1 MTGTRAEDRGPV
13 AVVVMGV
20 AGSGKSTVGAALAGL
35 AGLGTSSTLTITT
48 GRQRRQD
55 ARGKN
60 RSTTGDHRRRVWDVA
75 GPSSTTTRRGAA
87 LVLACSALRRSYD
100 RLGVDGDRVRLVHLD
115 VGRPELERRLRERA
129 GHFMAVDMLGSQL
142 CHPEVP
148 DADEALVLDGVR
160 PGTRAGPG
168 HGVDPGVLTARRGSA
183 GTLHLALG
191 GAR

>member
-20 AGSGKSTVGAALAGL
+20 AGSGKSTVGAALAYR
-35 AGLGTSSTLTITT
+35 LGWDFVDADDHHPAANVDKM
-48 GRQRRQD
+48 RRGEPLDDRDRSPWLD
-55 ARGKN
+55 ALR
-60 RSTTGDHRRRVWDVA
+60 TVIDDHA
-75 GPSSTTTRRGAA
+75 RRGAA
-87 LVLACSALRRSYD
+87 LVLACSALRRSYRD

-142 CHPEVP
+142 ATLEVP

-160 PGTRAGPG
+160 PVPELVRAI
-168 HGVDPGVLTARRGSA
+168 VS
-183 GTLHLALG
+183 TLG
-191 GAR
+191 C